1 MDNLDNSTISENKA
15 TINSIGMFSDS
26 SGNIL
31 SGTKFIHNN
40 ITDDQ
45 RYLVL
50 SKFNS
55 DGAAL
60 KLFQSDVKL
69 SGITMVDNFSPNSK
83 NIQIMLS
90 NITIS
95 SSNFIDSIDLYSLSI
110 YSSQYGGYINSL
122 LSTIKIFN
130 SSFQNG
136 VANNGGA
143 IYSLKSDLEVSSSTF
158 INNTAVISGG
168 AIYSQSDILLSI
180 TSSNFTSNFAVT
192 GGSFQVLYSAALN
205 NIISNW
211 IFTAGLN
218 PMFIHLLSST
228 MEISNWSFGQSS
240 QYNLGS
246 LTETQLIKLEN
257 GTAIALE
264 GPTYF
269 NLHECSFN
277 NILALQGILMLSQP
291 DSTNN
296 QTLTN
301 SKYSLSKWYLKF
313 I

>member
-1 MDNLDNSTISENKA
+1 
-15 TINSIGMFSDS
+15 
-26 SGNIL
+26 
-31 SGTKFIHNN
+31 
-40 ITDDQ
+40 
-45 RYLVL
+45 
-50 SKFNS
+50 
-55 DGAAL
+55 
-60 KLFQSDVKL
+60 
-69 SGITMVDNFSPNSK
+69 MVDNFSPNSK

-95 SSNFIDSIDLYSLSI
+95 SSIFSDSIDLYSLSV

-122 LSTIKIFN
+122 LSTIKISN

-168 AIYSQSDILLSI
+168 AIYSQSDILMSI

-192 GGSFQVLYSAALN
+192 GGSLEVLYSAASN

-228 MEISNWSFGQSS
+228 IEISNWSFGQSS

-246 LTETQLIKLEN
+246 LTEIQLKNIEN

-277 NILALQGILMLSQP
+277 NILALQGVLMLSQP

-296 QTLTN
+296 QTLSN
-301 SKYSLSKWYLKF
+301 SKYLLSKWHLKF